1 MNKQQKT
8 LILIILV
15 LLILSNLY
23 PPSFFSQDHLSDLK
37 PGNGLSIS
45 IPYLDEIEST
55 ILPRFEL
62 KDESLNLPLVPIFFI
77 TVLMFALSRLFALR
91 AETIPEHDTRE
102 ILKRKV
108 VHLTNGAN
116 SK

>member
-1 MNKQQKT
+1 MNKPQKK
-8 LILIILV
+8 LILLILV
-15 LLILSNLY
+15 MLILSNLY
-23 PPSFFSQDHLSDLK
+23 PPSLFSQDHLSDLK

-45 IPYLDEIEST
+45 IPYLDEIENT
-55 ILPRFEL
+55 NLPRFDL
-62 KDESLNLPLVPIFFI
+62 KDESLSLPLVPMFFI
-77 TVLMFALSRLFALR
+77 AVLMIALSRLFALR

-102 ILKRKV
+102 VLKRKV